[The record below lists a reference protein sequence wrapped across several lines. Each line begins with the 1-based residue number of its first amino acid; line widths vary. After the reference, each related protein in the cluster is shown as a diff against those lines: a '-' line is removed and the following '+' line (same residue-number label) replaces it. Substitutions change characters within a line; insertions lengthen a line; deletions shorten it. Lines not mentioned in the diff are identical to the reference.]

1 MEYVIFDLEY
11 SQLDYKNKKLA
22 KDLNIDIPYFL
33 NNEIIQIGAVKI
45 DENLN
50 YISGYSRFVKPK
62 FIQKLNKRLINLLP
76 LTEDQLKTNG
86 IPFNLAIIEFRKFL
100 GDTNNVT
107 LVTWGNSDINVL
119 ENNLKAWRLK
129 WRPKSKRIDL
139 QNVIYNKLEL
149 SNTPSLKNIAEY
161 YNIELKGD
169 LHNAFSDVYLTR
181 KIMEHIGLED
191 IYKNNH
197 YIKFDKPKHNERMI
211 KEEKKYRL
219 RCPNCS
225 KFIRVEDETDY
236 FYEKQN
242 KRFHYRYKISE
253 CKKCNLLIRTRYRYD
268 ILDQNI
274 AIEVK
279 RVSIDN
285 KISVNNLLRKFN
297 EYKDINV
304 KQKGV
309 NPPDGSS
316 KIN

>member
-169 LHNAFSDVYLTR
+169 GPRSIFWTH
-181 KIMEHIGLED
+181 
-191 IYKNNH
+191 
-197 YIKFDKPKHNERMI
+197 
-211 KEEKKYRL
+211 
-219 RCPNCS
+219 
-225 KFIRVEDETDY
+225 
-236 FYEKQN
+236 FYEN
-242 KRFHYRYKISE
+242 FL
-253 CKKCNLLIRTRYRYD
+253 N
-268 ILDQNI
+268 
-274 AIEVK
+274 
-279 RVSIDN
+279 
-285 KISVNNLLRKFN
+285 
-297 EYKDINV
+297 
-304 KQKGV
+304 
-309 NPPDGSS
+309 
-316 KIN
+316 